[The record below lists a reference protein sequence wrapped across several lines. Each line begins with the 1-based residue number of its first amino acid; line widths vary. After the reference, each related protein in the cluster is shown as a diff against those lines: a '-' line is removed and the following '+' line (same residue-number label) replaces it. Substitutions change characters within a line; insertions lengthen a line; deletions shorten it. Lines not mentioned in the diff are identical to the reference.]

1 MPLKKPS
8 TKFLCDTNVISEL
21 ARPKPNPGVLAWA
34 AGIRSMALSVVCLE
48 EIFFGLAWKPNARIR
63 SWFEEFLEQY
73 CLVLPVSGKIAR
85 HCALLRGQLRARGK
99 IRSQADML
107 IAATAQL
114 HQLTLV
120 TRNTRDFE
128 ECRVALLNPFD

>member
-1 MPLKKPS
+1 
-8 TKFLCDTNVISEL
+8 
-21 ARPKPNPGVLAWA
+21 
-34 AGIRSMALSVVCLE
+34 MALSVVCLE